1 MYSYKKTAVKGI
13 KSFLIILVSLL
24 IAGLQVEYPN
34 IWNFALGSSTI
45 GAVLFMF
52 LNWLKVKMGV
62 RLP

>member
-13 KSFLIILVSLL
+13 KSFLVILVSLL

>member
-13 KSFLIILVSLL
+13 KSFVVILVSLI
-24 IAGLQVEYPN
+24 IAGLEAEYPN
-34 IWNFALGSSTI
+34 VWNFALGSSTI

-62 RLP
+62 KIP